1 MKKHMGMADLTLRVL
16 LSSATFA
23 AVLSDLCG

>member
-1 MKKHMGMADLTLRVL
+1 MGMADLTLRVL

>member
-1 MKKHMGMADLTLRVL
+1 MGMADLTLRVL
-16 LSSATFA
+16 LFSATFA